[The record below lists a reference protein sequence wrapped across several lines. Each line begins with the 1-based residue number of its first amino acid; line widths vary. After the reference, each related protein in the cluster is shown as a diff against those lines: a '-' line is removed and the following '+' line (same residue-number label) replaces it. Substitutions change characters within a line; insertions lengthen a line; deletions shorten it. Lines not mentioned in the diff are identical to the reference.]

1 MRSAIPTLLAALLL
15 AAGSAAAAAAPD
27 TDSARALALV
37 KAWVHGRYDNRAQFE
52 RDVARDL
59 PPGQVHRLMHQLFV
73 PVTVTIPGIEGY
85 LVYQHASADGSD
97 APDAI
102 FRVGLLQ
109 YLTDPES
116 GQLIQRELMF
126 KDGNPWK
133 HAYRKPELLRK
144 ATMADFNVNPGC
156 DFYLSTA
163 RQGAEIAGRMQ
174 ERACTM
180 FSPGINQ
187 TLYAEDAVVIRP
199 AEYWFWGRFVDDT
212 GKVRWG
218 TESEELY
225 QLQRVGGP

>member
-1 MRSAIPTLLAALLL
+1 MRCAIATLLAALLL
-15 AAGSAAAAAAPD
+15 ALGNAAAAAPD
-27 TDSARALALV
+27 AGSARTLALV
-37 KAWVHGRYDNRAQFE
+37 KAWVHGRYDNQAQFE

-59 PPGQVHRLMHQLFV
+59 PPGQVHRPMHQLFV

-97 APDAI
+97 APEAI

-116 GQLIQRELMF
+116 GQLVQRELMF
-126 KDGNPWK
+126 KDGNAWK
-133 HAYRKPELLRK
+133 HAYRDPDRLRK
-144 ATMADFNVNPGC
+144 ATLADFNVNPGC
-156 DFYLSTA
+156 DFYLGTEK
-163 RQGAEIAGRMQ
+163 QGTEITGRMQ

-180 FSPGINQ
+180 YSPGINQ
-187 TLYAEDAVVIRP
+187 TLYAQDAVVIRP
-199 AEYWFWGRFVDDT
+199 AEYWFWGRFVDDS

-225 QLQRVGGP
+225 QLRRVAGP